1 MASATVLIAIDGTAH
16 TSGPVTIDASALL
29 RPLSLT
35 MGAANDSIT
44 ILGGT
49 VTVSGGGG
57 IDTLAAAFSFTL
69 GVDIENLTLLGAAAI
84 NGTGNALANRITGNA
99 AANILTG
106 GLGNDFLDGGLVAFF
121 FIGVY
126 DTFVINSGADV
137 LAGFRRRRPGAI
149 DREQDAGRRASRI

>member
-1 MASATVLIAIDGTAH
+1 M
-16 TSGPVTIDASALL
+16 TINASALL

-57 IDTLAAAFSFTL
+57 IDTLAAAFSFTF

-99 AANILTG
+99 AGNILTG
-106 GLGNDFLDGGLVAFF
+106 GLGNDFLDGGLV
-121 FIGVY
+121 
-126 DTFVINSGADV
+126 T
-137 LAGFRRRRPGAI
+137 
-149 DREQDAGRRASRI
+149 